1 VKQATHITPE
11 HAVDRLVAYA
21 ELLPVE
27 RRGEYLKAVY
37 TVNEQLKMLREIQA
51 LIAHMRPTD
60 QL

>member
-1 VKQATHITPE
+1 VTQATYITPE
-11 HAVDRLVAYA
+11 HAIDRLVAYA

-27 RRGEYLKAVY
+27 RRGEYLRAVY
-37 TVNEQLKMLREIQA
+37 AVHEQLAMLREIQV

>member
-1 VKQATHITPE
+1 MTHATHITPE
-11 HAVDRLVAYA
+11 HAIDRLVTYA

-27 RRGEYLKAVY
+27 RRMEYLRAVY
-37 TVNEQLKMLREIQA
+37 VVNEQLAMLREIQM